1 MPKVH
6 KNKIQT
12 QIRSI
17 TWTVNTKLCYLVKW
31 VTKFLKDTT
40 TKSSTRINHTEHLMF
55 FVNKIVKVNKKEF
68 LWTTN
73 ATAMHLNIKT
83 EKMLEPLLI
92 SCETKLLKYAKNI
105 PIKPLIRS
113 LHILMEHNVFR
124 FETTY

>member
-1 MPKVH
+1 MQKVH
-6 KNKIQT
+6 TNKIPT
-12 QIRSI
+12 QLRSV

-31 VTKFLKDTT
+31 VTKVLKDTT
-40 TKSSTRINHTEHLMF
+40 TKLSTYINHTEHLMF

-92 SCETKLLKYAKNI
+92 SYETKLLKYAKNI
-105 PIKPLIRS
+105 PIKQLITS
-113 LHILMEHNVFR
+113 LHLLMKHDVFR